1 MTIDDLNKLFK
12 NTLLEIYPPEE
23 INTFFSLCGEK
34 YMKWNNVTIHSN
46 PGMAIPE
53 DKIGLFENAIA
64 RLKKEEPVQYI
75 LGEASF
81 YGLKI
86 KVNSSVLIPRPETEY
101 LVDIILGYEKKS
113 HLRILDIG
121 TGSGCISL
129 ALAKNLKDAQVWAM
143 DISKDALNLATEN
156 ARMNHI
162 KNVRFIREDI
172 LSPVS
177 QLNDLAVIVSNPPYV
192 CYHEKKYMQKNVLE
206 YEPGQALFVKDDQP
220 LIFYTAILE
229 YADMALQ
236 KGGRMYL
243 EINEKYGR
251 EIVLLLK
258 SKGYKTPQLLKDLQG
273 KDRYVTGTKN

>member
-1 MTIDDLNKLFK
+1 MTTENLNKLFK

-23 INTFFSLCGEK
+23 INTFFLLCCEK

-46 PGMAIPE
+46 PGREIPE
-53 DKIGLFENAIA
+53 EKIGIFRNVLE
-64 RLKKEEPVQYI
+64 RLKNEEPIQYI
-75 LGEASF
+75 LGETLF
-81 YGLKI
+81 YGLNI

-101 LVDIILGYEKKS
+101 LVDIILEYEKKS

-121 TGSGCISL
+121 TGSGCIAL
-129 ALAKNLKDAQVWAM
+129 ALAKSLKNALVWAM
-143 DISKDALNLATEN
+143 DISEDALDVAAEN
-156 ARMNHI
+156 AKRNNI

-177 QLNDLAVIVSNPPYV
+177 QLNDLSVIVSNPPYV
-192 CYHEKKYMQKNVLE
+192 CYQEKKYMQKNILG
-206 YEPGQALFVKDDQP
+206 YEPGQALFVNDNQP
-220 LIFYTAILE
+220 LIFYTAVLE

-236 KGGRMYL
+236 KGGRIYL
-243 EINEKYGR
+243 EINEKYGK
-251 EIVLLLK
+251 EIILLLK